1 MFKTI
6 LKTIILI
13 MLPSLAFGHSPLKS
27 VDPIDKETLTE
38 APTEYKMIF
47 KSPAKLIKF
56 EILKQAEE
64 KDKKPL
70 PLKLNHKPSKL
81 WYESHVVKLPKIS
94 TGSYEVR
101 WRAMGED
108 GHVLKGTLNFEVKVN
123 NTLWNFGLF

>member
-6 LKTIILI
+6 LKIFILT
-13 MLPSLAFGHSPLKS
+13 MLPALAFAHSPLKS
-27 VDPIDKETLTE
+27 VDPIDKAVLTE

-108 GHVLKGTLNFEVKVN
+108 GHVLKGTLNFEVK
-123 NTLWNFGLF
+123 GE

>member
-6 LKTIILI
+6 LKIIILTI
-13 MLPSLAFGHSPLKS
+13 LPALAFAHSPLKS
-27 VDPIDKETLTE
+27 VDPIDKATLTE

-108 GHVLKGTLNFEVKVN
+108 GHVLKGILNFEVK
-123 NTLWNFGLF
+123 GE

>member
-6 LKTIILI
+6 LKIFILT
-13 MLPSLAFGHSPLKS
+13 MLPTLAFAHSPLKS
-27 VDPIDKETLTE
+27 VDPIDKAVLTV

-64 KDKKPL
+64 KDKKPSR
-70 PLKLNHKPSKL
+70 LKLNYKPSKL
-81 WYESHVVKLPKIS
+81 WYESHAVELPKIS
-94 TGSYEVR
+94 NGSYEVR

-108 GHVLKGTLNFEVKVN
+108 GHVLKGTLSFEV
-123 NTLWNFGLF
+123 TGE

>member
-6 LKTIILI
+6 LKIFILT
-13 MLPSLAFGHSPLKS
+13 MLPALAFAHSPLKS
-27 VDPIDKETLTE
+27 VDPIDKAVLTE
-38 APTEYKMIF
+38 APTEYKMIC

-64 KDKKPL
+64 KDKKPS
-70 PLKLNHKPSKL
+70 PLKLNYKPSKL

-94 TGSYEVR
+94 NGSYEVR

-108 GHVLKGTLNFEVKVN
+108 GHVLKGTLNFKVK
-123 NTLWNFGLF
+123 GE

>member
-6 LKTIILI
+6 LKVIILT
-13 MLPSLAFGHSPLKS
+13 MLPALALAHSPLKS
-27 VDPIDKETLTE
+27 VDPIDKAVLTE

-64 KDKKPL
+64 KDKKPSL
-70 PLKLNHKPSKL
+70 LKLNYKPSKL

-94 TGSYEVR
+94 NGSYEVR

-108 GHVLKGTLNFEVKVN
+108 GHVLKGTLNFEVK
-123 NTLWNFGLF
+123 GE

>member
-6 LKTIILI
+6 LKVIILT
-13 MLPSLAFGHSPLKS
+13 MLPALALAHSPLKS
-27 VDPIDKETLTE
+27 VDPIDKAVLTE

-64 KDKKPL
+64 KDKKPS

-94 TGSYEVR
+94 NGSYEVR

-108 GHVLKGTLNFEVKVN
+108 GHVLKGTLNFEVK
-123 NTLWNFGLF
+123 GE

>member
-6 LKTIILI
+6 LKIFILT
-13 MLPSLAFGHSPLKS
+13 MLPTLAFAHSPLKS
-27 VDPIDKETLTE
+27 VDPIDKAVLTE

-64 KDKKPL
+64 KDKKPS

-94 TGSYEVR
+94 NGSYEVR

-108 GHVLKGTLNFEVKVN
+108 GHVLKGTLSFEVK
-123 NTLWNFGLF
+123 GE

>member
-6 LKTIILI
+6 LKVIILTT
-13 MLPSLAFGHSPLKS
+13 LPALALAHSPLKS
-27 VDPIDKETLTE
+27 VDPIDKAVLTE

-108 GHVLKGTLNFEVKVN
+108 GHVLKGALNFEVK
-123 NTLWNFGLF
+123 GE

>member
-13 MLPSLAFGHSPLKS
+13 MLPALALAHSPLKS
-27 VDPIDKETLTE
+27 VDPIDKAVLTE

-64 KDKKPL
+64 KDKKPS

-81 WYESHVVKLPKIS
+81 WYESHVVKLPEIS
-94 TGSYEVR
+94 NGSYEVR

-108 GHVLKGTLNFEVKVN
+108 GHVLKGTLSFEVK
-123 NTLWNFGLF
+123 GE

>member
-1 MFKTI
+1 
-6 LKTIILI
+6 
-13 MLPSLAFGHSPLKS
+13 MLPALALAHSPLKS
-27 VDPIDKETLTE
+27 VDPIDKAILTE

-64 KDKKPL
+64 KDKKPS

-81 WYESHVVKLPKIS
+81 WYESHVVKLQKIS
-94 TGSYEVR
+94 NGSYEVR

-108 GHVLKGTLNFEVKVN
+108 GHVLKGTLSFEVK
-123 NTLWNFGLF
+123 GQ

>member
-1 MFKTI
+1 MVKTI
-6 LKTIILI
+6 LKIIILT
-13 MLPSLAFGHSPLKS
+13 MLPTLAFGHSPLKL
-27 VDPIDKETLTE
+27 VDPIDKAVLTE

-64 KDKKPL
+64 KDKKPS
-70 PLKLNHKPSKL
+70 PLKLNYKPSKL

-94 TGSYEVR
+94 NGSYEVR

-108 GHVLKGTLNFEVKVN
+108 GHVLKGTLSFEVK
-123 NTLWNFGLF
+123 GE

>member
-6 LKTIILI
+6 LKIFILT
-13 MLPSLAFGHSPLKS
+13 MLPTLVFGHSPLKS
-27 VDPIDKETLTE
+27 VDPIDKAVLTE

-64 KDKKPL
+64 KDKKPS

-94 TGSYEVR
+94 NGAYEVR

-108 GHVLKGTLNFEVKVN
+108 GHVLKGTLSFEVK
-123 NTLWNFGLF
+123 GQ

>member
-13 MLPSLAFGHSPLKS
+13 MLPALAFGHSPLKS
-27 VDPIDKETLTE
+27 VDPIDKAILTE

-70 PLKLNHKPSKL
+70 ALKLDHKPSKL

-94 TGSYEVR
+94 IGSYEVH

-108 GHVLKGTLNFEVKVN
+108 GHVLKGNLSFEVK
-123 NTLWNFGLF
+123 GE

>member
-6 LKTIILI
+6 LKIFILT
-13 MLPSLAFGHSPLKS
+13 MLPALAFAHSPLKS
-27 VDPIDKETLTE
+27 VDPIDKAILTE

-108 GHVLKGTLNFEVKVN
+108 GHVLKGTLNFEVK
-123 NTLWNFGLF
+123 GE

>member
-6 LKTIILI
+6 LKVIILT
-13 MLPSLAFGHSPLKS
+13 MLPALALAHSPLKS
-27 VDPIDKETLTE
+27 VDPIDKAILTE

-56 EILKQAEE
+56 EILKQAKE

-94 TGSYEVR
+94 TGFYEVR

-108 GHVLKGTLNFEVKVN
+108 GHVLKGILNFEVK
-123 NTLWNFGLF
+123 GE

>member
-6 LKTIILI
+6 LKIFILT
-13 MLPSLAFGHSPLKS
+13 MLPALAFAHSPLKS
-27 VDPIDKETLTE
+27 VDPIDKAVLTE

-108 GHVLKGTLNFEVKVN
+108 GHVLKGSLSFEVK
-123 NTLWNFGLF
+123 GE

>member
-6 LKTIILI
+6 LKIFILT
-13 MLPSLAFGHSPLKS
+13 MLPALAFAHSPLKS
-27 VDPIDKETLTE
+27 VDPIDKAVLTE

-70 PLKLNHKPSKL
+70 PLKLSHKPSKL

-108 GHVLKGTLNFEVKVN
+108 GHVLKGILNFEVK
-123 NTLWNFGLF
+123 GE

>member
-6 LKTIILI
+6 LKIIILTI
-13 MLPSLAFGHSPLKS
+13 LPALAFAHSPLKS
-27 VDPIDKETLTE
+27 VDPIDKAVLTE

-108 GHVLKGTLNFEVKVN
+108 GHVLKGTLNFEVK
-123 NTLWNFGLF
+123 GE

>member
-6 LKTIILI
+6 LKIFILT
-13 MLPSLAFGHSPLKS
+13 MLPALAFAHSPLKS
-27 VDPIDKETLTE
+27 VDPIDKAVLIE

-56 EILKQAEE
+56 QILKQAEE
-64 KDKKPL
+64 KDKNPS

-94 TGSYEVR
+94 NGSYEVR

-108 GHVLKGTLNFEVKVN
+108 GHVLKGTLNFEVK
-123 NTLWNFGLF
+123 GE

>member
-1 MFKTI
+1 MVKTI
-6 LKTIILI
+6 LKIIILT
-13 MLPSLAFGHSPLKS
+13 MLPTLAFGHSPLKS
-27 VDPIDKETLTE
+27 VDPIDKAVLTE

-64 KDKKPL
+64 KDKKPS

-94 TGSYEVR
+94 NGSYEVR

-108 GHVLKGTLNFEVKVN
+108 GHVLKGTLSFEVK
-123 NTLWNFGLF
+123 GE

>member
-6 LKTIILI
+6 LKIIILTI
-13 MLPSLAFGHSPLKS
+13 LPALAFAHSPLKS
-27 VDPIDKETLTE
+27 VDPIDKAVLTE

-47 KSPAKLIKF
+47 KSPAKLIKL

-64 KDKKPL
+64 KDKKPS

-94 TGSYEVR
+94 NGSYEVR

-108 GHVLKGTLNFEVKVN
+108 GHVLKGTLSFEVK
-123 NTLWNFGLF
+123 GE

>member
-13 MLPSLAFGHSPLKS
+13 MLPALALAHSPLKS
-27 VDPIDKETLTE
+27 VDPIDKAVLTE

-56 EILKQAEE
+56 KILKQAEE

-70 PLKLNHKPSKL
+70 PLKLKHKPSKL

-108 GHVLKGTLNFEVKVN
+108 GHVLKGTLNFEVK
-123 NTLWNFGLF
+123 GE

>member
-13 MLPSLAFGHSPLKS
+13 MLPALAFAHSPLKS
-27 VDPIDKETLTE
+27 VDPIDKAILTE
-38 APTEYKMIF
+38 VPTEYKLIF

-64 KDKKPL
+64 KNKKPL

-108 GHVLKGTLNFEVKVN
+108 GHVLKGILNFEVK
-123 NTLWNFGLF
+123 GE

>member
-6 LKTIILI
+6 LKIFILT
-13 MLPSLAFGHSPLKS
+13 MLPTLVLGHSPLKS
-27 VDPIDKETLTE
+27 VDPIDKAVLTE

-64 KDKKPL
+64 KDKKPS

-81 WYESHVVKLPKIS
+81 WYESHVVKLPNIT

-108 GHVLKGTLNFEVKVN
+108 GHVLKGTLNFEVK
-123 NTLWNFGLF
+123 GE

>member
-6 LKTIILI
+6 LKVIILT
-13 MLPSLAFGHSPLKS
+13 MLPALALAHSPLKS
-27 VDPIDKETLTE
+27 VDPIDKAVLTE

-64 KDKKPL
+64 KDKKPSL
-70 PLKLNHKPSKL
+70 LKLNYKPSKL
-81 WYESHVVKLPKIS
+81 WYETHVVKLPKIS
-94 TGSYEVR
+94 NGSYEVR

-108 GHVLKGTLNFEVKVN
+108 GHVLKGTLNFKVK
-123 NTLWNFGLF
+123 GE

>member
-6 LKTIILI
+6 LKIFILT
-13 MLPSLAFGHSPLKS
+13 MLPALAFAHSPLKS
-27 VDPIDKETLTE
+27 VDPIDKAILIE

-64 KDKKPL
+64 KNKKPL

-94 TGSYEVR
+94 NGSYEVR

-108 GHVLKGTLNFEVKVN
+108 GHVLKGTLNFEVK
-123 NTLWNFGLF
+123 GE

>member
-6 LKTIILI
+6 LKIFILT
-13 MLPSLAFGHSPLKS
+13 MLPALAFAHSPLKS
-27 VDPIDKETLTE
+27 VDPIDKAILTE

-64 KDKKPL
+64 KDKKPS
-70 PLKLNHKPSKL
+70 PLKLNYKPSKL

-94 TGSYEVR
+94 NGSYEVR

-108 GHVLKGTLNFEVKVN
+108 GHVLKGTLSFEVK
-123 NTLWNFGLF
+123 GE

>member
-6 LKTIILI
+6 LKVIILT
-13 MLPSLAFGHSPLKS
+13 MLPALALAHSPLKS
-27 VDPIDKETLTE
+27 VDPIDKGVLTE

-47 KSPAKLIKF
+47 KSRAKLIKF

-64 KDKKPL
+64 KDKKPS

-81 WYESHVVKLPKIS
+81 WYESHVVKLPEIS
-94 TGSYEVR
+94 NGSYEVR

-108 GHVLKGTLNFEVKVN
+108 GHVLKGTLSFEVK
-123 NTLWNFGLF
+123 GE

>member
-6 LKTIILI
+6 LKVIILT
-13 MLPSLAFGHSPLKS
+13 MLPALALAHSPLKS
-27 VDPIDKETLTE
+27 VDPIDKAVLTE

-56 EILKQAEE
+56 EILKQAKE

-108 GHVLKGTLNFEVKVN
+108 GHVLKGTLNFEVK
-123 NTLWNFGLF
+123 GE

>member
-1 MFKTI
+1 
-6 LKTIILI
+6 
-13 MLPSLAFGHSPLKS
+13 MLPALAFAHSPLKS
-27 VDPIDKETLTE
+27 VDPIDKAVLTE

-64 KDKKPL
+64 KDKKPS

-81 WYESHVVKLPKIS
+81 WYESHVVELPKIS
-94 TGSYEVR
+94 NGSYEVR

-108 GHVLKGTLNFEVKVN
+108 GHVLKGTLNFEVK
-123 NTLWNFGLF
+123 GE

>member
-6 LKTIILI
+6 LKIIILT
-13 MLPSLAFGHSPLKS
+13 MLPELAFGHSPLKS
-27 VDPIDKETLTE
+27 VYPIDKAILTE
-38 APTEYKMIF
+38 APTQYKMIF

-108 GHVLKGTLNFEVKVN
+108 GHVLKGTLNFEVK
-123 NTLWNFGLF
+123 GE

>member
-1 MFKTI
+1 MLKTI
-6 LKTIILI
+6 LKIFILI
-13 MLPSLAFGHSPLKS
+13 MLPTLALGHSPLKS
-27 VDPIDKETLTE
+27 VDPIDRAVLTE

-64 KDKKPL
+64 KDKKPS

-94 TGSYEVR
+94 NGSYEVR

-108 GHVLKGTLNFEVKVN
+108 GHVLKGTLSFEVK
-123 NTLWNFGLF
+123 GE